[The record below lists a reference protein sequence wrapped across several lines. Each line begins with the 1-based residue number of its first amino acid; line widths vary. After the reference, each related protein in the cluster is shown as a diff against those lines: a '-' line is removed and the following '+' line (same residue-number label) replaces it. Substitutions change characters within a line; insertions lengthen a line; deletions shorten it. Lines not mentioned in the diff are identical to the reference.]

1 MRGFGKRRGGK
12 ILLLFVILVLL
23 VWGMIGIDQKLTP
36 IVESIAETRAH
47 LAVTRIV
54 NQAVAEQTGNGLSY
68 QDLVTVEKDTE
79 GKISL
84 IQPDTI
90 KINQL
95 MTAITADIESGLS
108 SLASEGVEIPA
119 GLLSGLTLLAD
130 MGPAITVG
138 IQPIA
143 AVDVNLE
150 NEFIAVGVNQSK
162 HSLSLAT
169 RVTVNVIV
177 PFSKKVMEIDNRF
190 PLTESIIVGPIPNTY
205 LDWN

>member
-12 ILLLFVILVLL
+12 IILLFCILILF
-23 VWGMIGIDQKLTP
+23 VWAIIGIDQKLTP

-54 NQAVAEQTGNGLSY
+54 NQAVAMQTGSGLSY
-68 QDLVTVEKDTE
+68 QDLVTVEKDAE

-95 MTAITADIESGLS
+95 MTAITADIENGLS

-130 MGPAITVG
+130 MGPTITVG
-138 IQPIA
+138 IQPIG
-143 AVDVNLE
+143 AVDVDLK
-150 NEFIAVGVNQSK
+150 NEFVAVGVNQSK

-177 PFSKKVMEIDNRF
+177 PFSKNVMEIENIF